1 MSNINNAALYDP
13 TALIAAGINPKTGLP
28 EKMTSLSDYSSALQR
43 TIEVIDE
50 QDFVNKGTWDGL
62 PEGLDGELLER
73 IMFYRGQGILFK
85 LMDKFYFLPYALDG
99 TIDVYGRYLSV
110 TPVPMGAGKTDANK
124 PWIQGLKFDVL
135 YKNCKPEPGKEY
147 CIILQDRSPEIAQ
160 TIQAR
165 SALNKPIY
173 EAMAEAFPFARTNL
187 LSNSGVKGM
196 RVQNESDQAQVKL
209 ASRSITKAALSG
221 DPWVPIIGNIEFQE
235 LTEGGKFATSEYT
248 EYFQALDNYRLKTHG
263 LDTTG
268 VFEKKGTILQDE
280 QEMNS
285 VGSNRILDDTTRKRQ
300 EFCELANEYFGLNIS
315 YTVKQPTE
323 NSDIDSKEEPYEE
336 SNNELQGDENV

>member
-28 EKMTSLSDYSSALQR
+28 EKMTSLTDYSSALQR

-110 TPVPMGAGKTDANK
+110 TPVPMGAGKADADK

-135 YKNCKPEPGKEY
+135 YKNCTPEPGKEY

-336 SNNELQGDENV
+336 SNNDLGDENV